1 MNDYAFGN
9 LLVGGTEIQC
19 PVMIIDPKYTT
30 PMYEM
35 LLHTYATLSRR
46 VREHDDLELRMLTGA
61 CPQYHPLCRQQPTG
75 EKYFQGL
82 YKGKTRRRC
91 SAARLCW
98 LVAATQS
105 GLGLLPV

>member
-46 VREHDDLELRMLTGA
+46 VREHDDLELRMLMGLVLNTIHCVGSN
-61 CPQYHPLCRQQPTG
+61 PPGKNIFKDFTK
-75 EKYFQGL
+75 EKPDGDVPPP
-82 YKGKTRRRC
+82 G
-91 SAARLCW
+91 S
-98 LVAATQS
+98 V
-105 GLGLLPV
+105 G